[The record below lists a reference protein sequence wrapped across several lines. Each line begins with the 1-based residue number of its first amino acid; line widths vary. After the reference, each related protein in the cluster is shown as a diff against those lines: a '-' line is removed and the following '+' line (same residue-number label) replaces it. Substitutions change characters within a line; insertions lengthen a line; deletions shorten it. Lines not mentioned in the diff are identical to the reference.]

1 MKFTKFST
9 IALAITSITFFSA
22 CNNADKSGTSG
33 STDSSAVTTTSNTAA
48 IDTAAMPDTAPAV
61 NATQSADAMLISD
74 LVGSMTAGIAVMK
87 LGEQKATDPA
97 VKALATKL
105 TTTHT
110 KLNDELKALA
120 AKKGWTVPQS
130 ETPADVQKRE
140 AMANEEVPAFQ
151 KDWLAALRE
160 RHETNIGKLENARPT
175 DADVKAAGEKG
186 LPVIKSLLADIKKV
200 QSSLK

>member
-1 MKFTKFST
+1 MKFTKFTTAALT
-9 IALAITSITFFSA
+9 ITAITLFSA
-22 CNNADKSGTSG
+22 CNNADKTTTSG
-33 STDSSAVTTTSNTAA
+33 STDTSAVAATSTTNNMPGADTTTA
-48 IDTAAMPDTAPAV
+48 IST
-61 NATQSADAMLISD
+61 TQTADAMLVSD
-74 LVGSMTAGIAVMK
+74 LIGSMTAGIAVMK

-120 AKKGWTVPQS
+120 AKKGWSVPQS
-130 ETPADVQKRE
+130 ETPDDIQKRE

-151 KDWLAALRE
+151 KQWLAALRE
-160 RHETNIGKLENARPT
+160 RHETNIGKLESAQPM

-200 QSSLK
+200 QSNLK